1 MKLTSTNRSFGLI
14 IKLSQSVFEEA
25 QKWLVRVIKQT
36 PFLHSVVRPAVE
48 LVMPAAFCCRT
59 RDPSLGMSQGIRSR
73 VSNFHE
79 TISKLLMFLVF
90 TSN

>member
-25 QKWLVRVIKQT
+25 QKWLARVIKQT

-48 LVMPAAFCCRT
+48 LVMPAKSVVSIAAFVHGDAAEFRQNNFEVSYVFGSYLPLRT
-59 RDPSLGMSQGIRSR
+59 
-73 VSNFHE
+73 N
-79 TISKLLMFLVF
+79 
-90 TSN
+90 N